1 MNNSDVKKIT
11 IVVNTGI
18 SKTDKEI
25 FVTKHI
31 FDGSGNSYNDPYYE
45 DYPFFTNIVKIPK
58 DELRRRTFHEKINF
72 FFNRRTFIDTL
83 SKYSENSEIINDDI
97 LNENAKYNLETMVEL
112 LFTSVYPS
120 INDNSN
126 SFDEFI
132 VKRNTYNI
140 TMDGSVPKM
149 FNRFIPY
156 LNVDFSYL
164 KLDGEHFTVTST
176 CILND
181 ILNHPNYK
189 ILLNKLTKFTKWKTD
204 TSKKIKSNVT
214 NIVKQINHHI
224 NERYRDVYQV
234 INEIEKNASR
244 KNYNDSSRIKEI
256 AERLNAL
263 FNDFRKHYNSH
274 SNPVNSLTSNL
285 VNILRQIKSRIDGR
299 SFNELRGLVD
309 EFLIIDVIHTNYFGS
324 TISKKYEVISKEV
337 EKFFN
342 QNFSEYKVM
351 QDVIK
356 QFMSPNCQTNNQKLQ
371 TMINDY
377 HINENDVFEKYMIY
391 VFDKY
396 INDDKP
402 IVVFP
407 HELTT
412 TYGIQDSNVIDLLN
426 TGINYYDSEKK
437 NRFEAHVKF
446 NLIKGKLSY
455 DDTQNISCS
464 FKDEQLGEMVY
475 KKKYE
480 TKNSF
485 LSPKP
490 VVINIDDML
499 NKNNNENKNKKKDI
513 GEKRGGKSKYKRN
526 RNKRK
531 KNKTIK
537 CKK

>member
-11 IVVNTGI
+11 IVINTGI

-31 FDGSGNSYNDPYYE
+31 FDGSGNLYNDPYYE
-45 DYPFFTNIVKIPK
+45 DYPFFTNFMRIPK
-58 DELRRRTFHEKINF
+58 DELRRKTFHDKINF

-83 SKYSENSEIINDDI
+83 SKYSEDSQIINDDI
-97 LNENAKYNLETMVEL
+97 RNDNAKYNLETMIGL

-132 VKRNTYNI
+132 VKRNTYSI
-140 TMDGSVPKM
+140 TMDGSVPKI

-156 LNVDFSYL
+156 LNVNFSYL
-164 KLDGEHFTVTST
+164 KLNEQHYTVTST
-176 CILND
+176 CVLND
-181 ILNHPNYK
+181 VLNHPNYM
-189 ILLNKLTKFTKWKTD
+189 ILLNKLTVFNKWKVEKG
-204 TSKKIKSNVT
+204 KKIESDAI
-214 NIVKQINHHI
+214 NIVKRINHHI
-224 NERYRDVYQV
+224 NESYREITQV
-234 INEIEKNASR
+234 INEFEKHGIR
-244 KNYNDSSRIKEI
+244 KIYIHKQIEI
-256 AERLNAL
+256 AEQLNAL
-263 FNDFRKHYNSH
+263 FNDFRKHYNSS
-274 SNPVNSLTSNL
+274 SNIVNSLTSNL
-285 VNILRQIKSRIDGR
+285 IGILRQIKSKIDGR
-299 SFNELRGLVD
+299 SFNELQVLID
-309 EFLIIDVIHTNYFGS
+309 EFLIIDVIRTNYFDS
-324 TISKKYEVISKEV
+324 KLSKKYEVISKET
-337 EKFFN
+337 ERYFN
-342 QNFSEYKVM
+342 QNFREYSEM
-351 QDVIK
+351 QDVIR
-356 QFMSPNCQTNNQKLQ
+356 QFVSPNCQTNNLKLQ
-371 TMINDY
+371 TIINDY
-377 HINENDVFEKYMIY
+377 HRNKNDVFEKYMIY

-407 HELTT
+407 NELTT
-412 TYGIQDSNVIDLLN
+412 TYGIEDSNVIDLLH
-426 TGINYYDSEKK
+426 TGVNYYDSEKK
-437 NRFEAHVKF
+437 NRYEAYVKF

-455 DDTQNISCS
+455 DDIQNVSCS

-490 VVINIDDML
+490 VIINIDDML
-499 NKNNNENKNKKKDI
+499 NKDNKKVKNNNIDGKQ
-513 GEKRGGKSKYKRN
+513 GGKSKYKRN

-537 CKK
+537 RKK